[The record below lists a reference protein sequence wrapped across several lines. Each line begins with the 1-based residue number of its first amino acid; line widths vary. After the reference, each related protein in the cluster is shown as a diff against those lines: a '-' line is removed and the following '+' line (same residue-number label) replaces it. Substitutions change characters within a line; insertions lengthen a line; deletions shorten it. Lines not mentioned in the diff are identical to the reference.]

1 MSAQSPEDVKAAKI
15 RSGAFNF
22 LAKASESFG
31 KGLIALVIAVIVA
44 LAGAGIAAA
53 AIGAA
58 AAQAW
63 QAVQSVEGP
72 GIILTNSQVQQ
83 IYQQEMQQAYEVVG
97 FVTVLLLAV
106 VYYAGKYVARGA
118 RLAWRGFS
126 WLERVNAAPRSVE
139 IRLGAVTF
147 VLGSLLVALTL
158 MASLWTGII
167 TADYLASGNTYAA
180 QEFLTTTLPS
190 INRFSVASWVV
201 LVLGG
206 IATGYAFLRCARAC
220 GVGQAKGGAVASIV
234 GFLLVLLSLL
244 LPSAF
249 LAVALKVVG
258 LIAALAGFYK
268 ARGGY
273 LLMR

>member
-1 MSAQSPEDVKAAKI
+1 MSAQSPEDVRAAKI
-15 RSGAFNF
+15 RSSAFNF

-31 KGLIALVIAVIVA
+31 KGLIALVTAVIGA
-44 LAGAGIAAA
+44 LAGAAIAA

-58 AAQAW
+58 AAQVW
-63 QAVQSVEGP
+63 QAVQSVEGL
-72 GIILTNSQVQQ
+72 GITLTNSQVQQ
-83 IYQQEMQQAYEVVG
+83 IYQQEMQQVYEFVG
-97 FVTVLLLAV
+97 FVATPLLAV

-126 WLERVNAAPRSVE
+126 WLERVNAAFYSVE

-158 MASLWTGII
+158 VASLWTAII
-167 TADYLASGNTYAA
+167 TADYLASGDTYAA

-190 INRFSVASWVV
+190 INRLSVASWVV

-206 IATGYAFLRCARAC
+206 ITTGYAFLRCAGTC

-234 GFLLVLLSLL
+234 GFLLVLFSLL

-258 LIAALAGFYK
+258 LIAAFAGFYK
-268 ARGGY
+268 ARDGY
-273 LLMR
+273 LLMQ